1 MAFTPAQV
9 IGEVRPI
16 INDADAVRWPNTEL
30 LRATYSAYLEI
41 FAAQPEAFARDV
53 GLLCAPGPLQSLLG
67 AFRLGTRLLDVIGNC
82 DANTIPLP
90 GNVER
95 TTRTDLDRQIPNWAT
110 ATASNT
116 TRYWAADERDPL
128 RFVVYPPR
136 ATASPTEFLLVRIAQ
151 PPVLPANVNDQAECG
166 DEWQPA
172 IRDYLCGF
180 AMLKDDTFATTPMAG
195 QYLARFDRSI
205 GIAEGSTEATMRRV
219 DRQEA

>member
-9 IGEVRPI
+9 IAEVRPI
-16 INDADAVRWPNTEL
+16 INDAGGVRWPDAEL
-30 LRATYSAYLEI
+30 LRLTYSAYLEI

-53 GLLCAPGPLQSLLG
+53 GMLCAQGPFQTLDG
-67 AFRLGTRLLDVIGNC
+67 TFPLGTKLLDIIANC
-82 DANTIPLP
+82 DANTLPLP

-116 TRYWAADERDPL
+116 TRYWAHDERDPL

-136 ATASPTEFLLVRIAQ
+136 VNASPTEFLLVRVAQ
-151 PPVLPANVNDQAECG
+151 APSLPTNTSSPAECG

-172 IRDYLCGF
+172 VRDYLCGM

-195 QYLARFDRSI
+195 QYLARFDRAI
-205 GIAEGSTEATMRRV
+205 GIAEGSTESTMRRR